1 MRRVVLVLAVMALAL
16 VLASGVAWAVNE
28 IGTNGPDTLRGT
40 NADDNLL
47 GRGGNDILLSLRG
60 EDNLL
65 GGPGKDVVVGGRA
78 PGAGFGGV
86 DASASGGDKNLS
98 GGAGNDSVWGGSG
111 SDNVMGNRGN
121 DLVVDGPD
129 REFKTDRVSAGAGN
143 DVVGS
148 LNLPAYKDIVVCGG
162 GYDRVLADARDVVA
176 ADCERVSDRP
186 SELLP
191 VFLSIPE
198 SFFAGLP
205 EAGRPP
211 F

>member
-1 MRRVVLVLAVMALAL
+1 MRRVGMLLAAMALAL
-16 VLASGVAWAVNE
+16 LLASGVAWAVNKV
-28 IGTNGPDTLRGT
+28 GTNGPDTLKGT
-40 NADDNLL
+40 NGDDNLS
-47 GRGGNDILLSLRG
+47 GRDGNDTLFGFGGS
-60 EDNLL
+60 DNLL
-65 GGPGKDVVVGGRA
+65 GGAGKDWVLGGNERRA
-78 PGAGFGGV
+78 L
-86 DASASGGDKNLS
+86 GGDKNLA

-129 REFKTDRVSAGAGN
+129 REFKTDRVHAGAGN

>member
-1 MRRVVLVLAVMALAL
+1 MALAL
-16 VLASGVAWAVNE
+16 LVGSGVAWAVNE

-40 NADDNLL
+40 NRDDNLL

-65 GGPGKDVVVGGRA
+65 GGSGRDVVVGGTA

-86 DASASGGDKNLS
+86 DASASRGDKNLV
-98 GGAGNDSVWGGSG
+98 GGSGNDSVWGGSG

-129 REFKTDRVSAGAGN
+129 REFSTDRVSAGAGN

-148 LNLPAYKDIVVCGG
+148 LNLPAYKDIVTCGG